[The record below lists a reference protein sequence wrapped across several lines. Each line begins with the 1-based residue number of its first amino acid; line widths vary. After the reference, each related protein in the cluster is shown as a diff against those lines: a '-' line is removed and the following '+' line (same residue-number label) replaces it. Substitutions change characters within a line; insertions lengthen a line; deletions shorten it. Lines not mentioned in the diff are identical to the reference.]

1 MITSSRILVS
11 VLAAVGLAA
20 CATLPPI
27 ESNPANAPPRTIRVM
42 TYNIQYGGGGQN
54 LDSIVGVIR
63 TAAPTIVALQE
74 VDVHWSARSGFA
86 DQATAIARAL
96 DMEVRFA
103 PIYSI
108 ADSTGTRPPRQFGVA
123 LLSRFPILS
132 FTNHPLTRLSTQ
144 DSAAA
149 PQPMPGF
156 LEALIDVRGSGRLR
170 VFNTHLDYRRDPAV
184 RRQQVTE
191 MLDRIG
197 TAPTATIV
205 FGDLNA
211 SPDAPELQPLFQ
223 RLMDT
228 WPTAKGPGF
237 TIPADQP
244 ERRIDYVL
252 VSPDLAGGN
261 ARVPV
266 TTASDHRP
274 VVVEV
279 GAPPAR

>member
-1 MITSSRILVS
+1 MLVS
-11 VLAAVGLAA
+11 VLAAMGLAA
-20 CATLPPI
+20 CASLPAI
-27 ESNPANAPPRTIRVM
+27 ESTPADAPPRTIRVM
-42 TYNIQYGGGGQN
+42 TYNIQYGGGGQD
-54 LDSIVGVIR
+54 LDSIIGVIR
-63 TAAPTIVALQE
+63 SAGPAIVALQE
-74 VDVHWSARSGFA
+74 VDVHWSARSSFQ
-86 DQATAIARAL
+86 DQAMAIARAL

-108 ADSTGTRPPRQFGVA
+108 ADSTGARPPRQFGVA

-144 DSAAA
+144 DSTAS

-184 RRQQVTE
+184 RRRQVAE

-197 TAPTATIV
+197 PATTATIL

-223 RLMDT
+223 RLTDA

-244 ERRIDYVL
+244 VRRIDYVL
-252 VSPDLAGGN
+252 VSPGLAGGN
-261 ARVPV
+261 AWVPV

-274 VVVEV
+274 VVVEIET
-279 GAPPAR
+279 PPAR

>member
-1 MITSSRILVS
+1 MTTSSRMLVS
-11 VLAAVGLAA
+11 FLAAMGLAA
-20 CATLPPI
+20 CTALPPLD
-27 ESNPANAPPRTIRVM
+27 SKPANAPPRTIRVM
-42 TYNIQYGGGGQN
+42 TYNIQYGGGGKN
-54 LDSIVGVIR
+54 LDSIIGVIR
-63 TAAPTIVALQE
+63 SAAPTIVALQE
-74 VDVHWSARSGFA
+74 VDVHWSARSSFE

-96 DMEVRFA
+96 DMELRFA

-123 LLSRFPILS
+123 LLSRFPILG

-144 DSAAA
+144 DSTAS

-170 VFNTHLDYRRDPAV
+170 VFNTHLDYRPDPAV
-184 RRQQVTE
+184 RRQQVAE

-197 TAPTATIV
+197 PAPTATIL

-211 SPDAPELQPLFQ
+211 SPDAPELQPLFE
-223 RLMDT
+223 RLTDA
-228 WPTAKGPGF
+228 WPAAKGPGF

-244 ERRIDYVL
+244 ARRIDYVL
-252 VSPDLAGGN
+252 VSPDLAAGN

-279 GAPPAR
+279 EAPPAR